1 MVARNISAI
10 KQVRFDQG
18 VGDND
23 ESIVYSIDDISR
35 RMISGVQVLDV
46 KGPKTFQSKDR
57 HTSVTPEDLSERWS
71 IGTGQAKE
79 TIKRTTQQYVRSALL
94 PLARRYCADRMFQK
108 RCLHGDWYT
117 DTMDGRVMSKDGNRY
132 AQVFANKGYFAVIY
146 PMDTKKKAGEALHI
160 FCQEFGVPDRL
171 TFDGSKEQT
180 GKGTEF
186 MKQVRKN
193 NIDFHV
199 IEPERHNQNASEGV
213 IQEVRRK
220 WFRTMVR
227 NRVPRLSLIHI

>member
-1 MVARNISAI
+1 
-10 KQVRFDQG
+10 
-18 VGDND
+18 
-23 ESIVYSIDDISR
+23 
-35 RMISGVQVLDV
+35 
-46 KGPKTFQSKDR
+46 
-57 HTSVTPEDLSERWS
+57 
-71 IGTGQAKE
+71 
-79 TIKRTTQQYVRSALL
+79 
-94 PLARRYCADRMFQK
+94 
-108 RCLHGDWYT
+108 
-117 DTMDGRVMSKDGNRY
+117 
-132 AQVFANKGYFAVIY
+132 
-146 PMDTKKKAGEALHI
+146 MDTKKKAGEALRI

-213 IQEVRRK
+213 IREVRRK

-227 NRVPRLSLIHI
+227 NRVPRRFWDYGMRWGCEIMQRTHTRSDRLDGCVPLESVTGETVG